1 MDLQSG
7 SPTYKQIKSRL
18 NINKQTRKL
27 VHLPKNVGFS
37 YFSLYYLY
45 IPAAAHVKPV
55 HLKYDIS
62 CPKGNICSFPYDNL
76 TLVEPGHYELLSGG
90 QAYSIEIDLNMPESE
105 RNLDQGMFMI
115 RLDMVSKHGDVLKSS
130 RRPAILHYRSPLFK
144 TIYTLFFVPALL
156 AGSLE
161 EKQSLTVPLFEKY
174 VENCNNPTHYAY
186 LAIEAETAEIYSCSL
201 KIHAQFTGLRYMMYY
216 WPYLSAAVGIG
227 TNFVLISIIIV
238 FIWVR
243 QIMNAPQYVNLEQ
256 LSEKERGLVHEIR
269 QSVQK
274 DQAARASKMQAWGPG
289 ITRRGDVSPSDQPD
303 GEEIENLSSRP
314 GASIKISELD
324 ETGESETQQDPSS
337 KRTEDCSSGESEFS
351 VCSQEEQ
358 FSEEIDNIINVG
370 QILSSS
376 GETSPVLR
384 RRMATESEI

>member
-1 MDLQSG
+1 
-7 SPTYKQIKSRL
+7 
-18 NINKQTRKL
+18 
-27 VHLPKNVGFS
+27 
-37 YFSLYYLY
+37 
-45 IPAAAHVKPV
+45 
-55 HLKYDIS
+55 
-62 CPKGNICSFPYDNL
+62 
-76 TLVEPGHYELLSGG
+76 
-90 QAYSIEIDLNMPESE
+90 MPESE

-115 RLDMVSKHGDVLKSS
+115 RLDMVSKHGEILKSS

-161 EKQSLTVPLFEKY
+161 EKQSLTIPLFEKY

-186 LAIEAETAEIYSCSL
+186 IAVEAETAEIYSCSL

-216 WPYLSAAVGIG
+216 WPYLSATVGIG
-227 TNFVLISIIIV
+227 TNFVLVSIIIV

-256 LSEKERGLVHEIR
+256 LSERERGLVHEIR
-269 QSVQK
+269 ESVQK
-274 DQAARASKMQAWGPG
+274 DQAARASKVQTQSSG
-289 ITRRGDVSPSDQPD
+289 IIRRGDRSDKPD
-303 GEEIENLSSRP
+303 CQEIENLSSHP
-314 GASIKISELD
+314 GASSEVSKQLD

-370 QILSSS
+370 QVLSSS
-376 GETSPVLR
+376 DEKSLALR
-384 RRMATESEI
+384 RRMTTESEI

>member
-1 MDLQSG
+1 MLPQ
-7 SPTYKQIKSRL
+7 KWRL
-18 NINKQTRKL
+18 FRIL
-27 VHLPKNVGFS
+27 NV
-37 YFSLYYLY
+37 
-45 IPAAAHVKPV
+45 
-55 HLKYDIS
+55 IS
-62 CPKGNICSFPYDNL
+62 CPKGNICTFPYDNL
-76 TLVEPGHYELLSGG
+76 TLVESGHYELLSGG

-115 RLDMVSKHGDVLKSS
+115 RLDMVSKHGEILKSS

-161 EKQSLTVPLFEKY
+161 EKQSLTIPLFEKY

-186 LAIEAETAEIYSCSL
+186 IAVEAETAEIYSCSL

-216 WPYLSAAVGIG
+216 WPYLSATVGIG
-227 TNFVLISIIIV
+227 TNFVLVSIIIV

-256 LSEKERGLVHEIR
+256 LSERERGLVHEIR
-269 QSVQK
+269 ESVQK
-274 DQAARASKMQAWGPG
+274 DQAARASKVQTQSSG
-289 ITRRGDVSPSDQPD
+289 IIRRGDRSDKPD
-303 GEEIENLSSRP
+303 CQEIENLSSHP
-314 GASIKISELD
+314 GASSEVSKQLD

-370 QILSSS
+370 QVLSSS
-376 GETSPVLR
+376 DEKSLALR
-384 RRMATESEI
+384 RRMTTESEI